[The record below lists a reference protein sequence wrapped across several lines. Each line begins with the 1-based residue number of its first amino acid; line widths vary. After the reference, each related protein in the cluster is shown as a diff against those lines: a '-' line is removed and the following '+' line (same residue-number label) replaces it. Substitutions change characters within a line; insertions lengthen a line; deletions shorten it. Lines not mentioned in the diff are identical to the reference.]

1 MSNLSEF
8 PTGRELL
15 QELGGIYALE
25 EHIGIHTILA
35 TERGFGGNLA
45 DIPQQT
51 AGLPGVCFRFRKSD
65 CFNYCKL
72 SLSPSGVV
80 HMEFRN
86 LPDGQLIAFESV
98 KREVLKEA
106 FSNVINA
113 TDWSVASYI

>member
-8 PTGRELL
+8 PTGEELL
-15 QELGGIYALE
+15 ADLGGIHALE

-35 TERGFGGNLA
+35 TERGFGGNIT

-51 AGLPGVCFRFRKSD
+51 ADLPGVCFRFKSD
-65 CFNYCKL
+65 HANYCKL

-80 HMEFRN
+80 HMEFRA
-86 LPDGQLIAFESV
+86 LPDGQLVAFESV

-113 TDWSVASYI
+113 TD